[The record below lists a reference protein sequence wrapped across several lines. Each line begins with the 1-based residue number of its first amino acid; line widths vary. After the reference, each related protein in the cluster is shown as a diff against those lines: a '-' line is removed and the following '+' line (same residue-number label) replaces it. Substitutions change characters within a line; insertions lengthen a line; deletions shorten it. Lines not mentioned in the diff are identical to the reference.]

1 MITEQEL
8 LDAINVCLKDPVSYS
23 NCEKLANFL
32 VIHDHLYGRG
42 GAQPLRR
49 DRTEIVSSSGESDFL
64 KAVDGME
71 MKKFLA
77 VMDEL
82 LTKTI
87 KVINPRLYDG
97 VMQKLD
103 E

>member
-8 LDAINVCLKDPVSYS
+8 LDAINSCLKDPVSYS
-23 NCEKLANFL
+23 NCEKLANFF
-32 VIHDHLYGRG
+32 VIHDHLYGHKTESASSRE
-42 GAQPLRR
+42 RVEII
-49 DRTEIVSSSGESDFL
+49 RTSGTSDFL
-64 KAVDGME
+64 KAADGME
-71 MKKFLA
+71 IKKFLA